1 MKDVEADP
9 VLIGG
14 MVLDIQATPSIAAK
28 PKTTTPGKVR
38 SFTLFFFLFKFFIHI
53 WVSFIF
59 ALVS

>member
-14 MVLDIQATPSIAAK
+14 MVLDIQATPSISAK

-38 SFTLFFFLFKFFIHI
+38 SFTFFFFCLNS
-53 WVSFIF
+53 SFTF
-59 ALVS
+59 GFLLYLH

>member
-14 MVLDIQATPSIAAK
+14 MVLDIQATPSISAK

-38 SFTLFFFLFKFFIHI
+38 SFTFFFFFF
-53 WVSFIF
+53 V
-59 ALVS
+59 